1 MAGALTGKRVLVTR
15 NKKQSAAF
23 AQLLKREGAEP
34 IIVPLLTFKKKESTE
49 NMKLLSKLHDFS
61 WLFFTSANGVRFF
74 FDLMEQW
81 NLRNERHLPC
91 KVAAVGSKTARML
104 KLYGINPDFQPTNF
118 NGKALAKEFLS
129 YYSFPGSILIIEG
142 NLAKKDLCKE
152 LEKHRVNFQEAVV
165 YDTLIDEQSKE
176 KLSNHLKRNDIDIY
190 TFTSPSTVE
199 SFDKL
204 GQASAEMKET
214 VKREKICVCIGKTT
228 RKAAEKAGFQQILI
242 PEVSTIEGMIDVMKK
257 SLI

>member
-15 NKKQSAAF
+15 NKKQSEAF
-23 AQLLKREGAEP
+23 AQLLKREGAES
-34 IIVPLLTFKKKESTE
+34 IIVPLLTFKKKDSTE
-49 NMKLLSKLHDFS
+49 NLKLLSKLHDFS

-81 NLRNERHLPC
+81 NLRNEKYPSC
-91 KVAAVGSKTARML
+91 KVAAVGSKTARTL
-104 KLYGINPDFQPTNF
+104 KLYGIIPDFQPSNF
-118 NGKALAKEFLS
+118 NGEALAKEFLS
-129 YYSFPGSILIIEG
+129 HYPFPGSVLIIEG

-152 LEKHRVNFQEAVV
+152 LKKHHVNFQEAVV
-165 YDTLIDEQSKE
+165 YDTLIDEQSRE
-176 KLSNHLKRNDIDIY
+176 KLNSHLKKNDIDIY

-204 GQASAEMKET
+204 GQASREMKET
-214 VKREKICVCIGKTT
+214 IKRDKICVCIGNTT

-242 PEVSTIEGMIDVMKK
+242 PEVSTIEGMIEVMKK
-257 SLI
+257 SSI